1 MFTVENTKRAQWKGG
16 GASRDPRTCPGPPAA
31 LSEAQDN
38 ITRTPGWFSS
48 SHRAKPRALPQTP
61 APSLGLPGPQGVS
74 EPTCTPTAEDSSVQA
89 CTGPLLP
96 PPHLGAS
103 MFLSPVR
110 LEKLRPGP
118 PIRERPC
125 LSRGVS
131 CFLEGLPPSGG
142 ALPATSSTGS
152 QGGRDAVLITPFYRG
167 AQLAE
172 FRGVLTV
179 PY

>member
-1 MFTVENTKRAQWKGG
+1 
-16 GASRDPRTCPGPPAA
+16 
-31 LSEAQDN
+31 
-38 ITRTPGWFSS
+38 
-48 SHRAKPRALPQTP
+48 
-61 APSLGLPGPQGVS
+61 
-74 EPTCTPTAEDSSVQA
+74 
-89 CTGPLLP
+89 
-96 PPHLGAS
+96 

-125 LSRGVS
+125 LSRGGS
-131 CFLEGLPPSGG
+131 CLLEGCLPLG

-167 AQLAE
+167 ARLTE
-172 FRGVLTV
+172 FRGILTV